1 MSLLPLSR
9 NGSASETGDMNVT
22 DPVAG
27 GIVRLGRRVAAVIAE
42 CNEAQRRLTY
52 LRLSFDRYMLQGDQA
67 PDTYAEFLV
76 RTSGPL
82 HREPSAQQRDAGRG
96 IR

>member
-1 MSLLPLSR
+1 
-9 NGSASETGDMNVT
+9 MNV
-22 DPVAG
+22 A
-27 GIVRLGRRVAAVIAE
+27 RRISQIISE

-52 LRLSFDRYMLQGDQA
+52 RRLAYDPRLPQPNAA
-67 PDTYAEFLV
+67 PDTYPEFLL

-82 HREPSAQQRDAGRG
+82 RREPSAQQRLAGRC

>member
-1 MSLLPLSR
+1 MSVLPLS
-9 NGSASETGDMNVT
+9 GWASTRQAGDMNV
-22 DPVAG
+22 A
-27 GIVRLGRRVAAVIAE
+27 RRISQIISE

-52 LRLSFDRYMLQGDQA
+52 RRLAYDTQLPEPNAA
-67 PDTYAEFLV
+67 PDTYAEFLL

-82 HREPSAQQRDAGRG
+82 RREPSAHQRLAGRG

>member
-1 MSLLPLSR
+1 
-9 NGSASETGDMNVT
+9 MNV
-22 DPVAG
+22 
-27 GIVRLGRRVAAVIAE
+27 VRRISQIISE

-52 LRLSFDRYMLQGDQA
+52 RRLAYDPQLPEPDAA
-67 PDTYAEFLV
+67 PDTFAEFLL

-82 HREPSAQQRDAGRG
+82 RREPSARRRLAGRG

>member
-1 MSLLPLSR
+1 
-9 NGSASETGDMNVT
+9 MNVT
-22 DPVAG
+22 DPFPRA
-27 GIVRLGRRVAAVIAE
+27 ILRLGRRLTAVIAE

-52 LRLSFDRYMLQGDQA
+52 LRLSYDRYLTEPDA
-67 PDTYAEFLV
+67 PPGTYAEFLL

-82 HREPSAQQRDAGRG
+82 HREPPARQRMAGHA

>member
-9 NGSASETGDMNVT
+9 NGSASDAGDMKGVL
-22 DPVAG
+22 
-27 GIVRLGRRVAAVIAE
+27 RLTRRLMAVIAE

-52 LRLSFDRYMLQGDQA
+52 RMLSYDRYLTE
-67 PDTYAEFLV
+67 PDTPPGTYAEFML

-82 HREPSAQQRDAGRG
+82 YGEPSARRRLAGHAVR
-96 IR
+96 

>member
-1 MSLLPLSR
+1 MSFLPLL
-9 NGSASETGDMNVT
+9 GSVITRQAGDMNV
-22 DPVAG
+22 A
-27 GIVRLGRRVAAVIAE
+27 RRISQIISE

-52 LRLSFDRYMLQGDQA
+52 RRLAYDTLLPEPNAA
-67 PDTYAEFLV
+67 PDTYAEFLL

-82 HREPSAQQRDAGRG
+82 RREPSAHQRLAGRG

>member
-9 NGSASETGDMNVT
+9 SRPRRDHEDMNV
-22 DPVAG
+22 A
-27 GIVRLGRRVAAVIAE
+27 RRIIQIIAE

-52 LRLSFDRYMLQGDQA
+52 RQLSWDQYLTQ
-67 PDTYAEFLV
+67 PDTPPATFAEFML

-82 HREPSAQQRDAGRG
+82 RREPSARQRLAGRAV
-96 IR
+96 R

>member
-1 MSLLPLSR
+1 MARRISR
-9 NGSASETGDMNVT
+9 IIS
-22 DPVAG
+22 
-27 GIVRLGRRVAAVIAE
+27 E

-52 LRLSFDRYMLQGDQA
+52 RRLAYDPQLPK
-67 PDTYAEFLV
+67 PDAGPDSYAEFLL

-82 HREPSAQQRDAGRG
+82 RKEPAARQRLAGRG

>member
-1 MSLLPLSR
+1 
-9 NGSASETGDMNVT
+9 MNV
-22 DPVAG
+22 
-27 GIVRLGRRVAAVIAE
+27 LRRIGQIISE

-52 LRLSFDRYMLQGDQA
+52 RRLAYDPQLPEPDAA
-67 PDTYAEFLV
+67 PDTYAEFRL

-82 HREPSAQQRDAGRG
+82 RREPSAQRRLGGRG